1 MLNFLNKNF
10 TIKKY
15 ALLFVGVFFLSLFFV
30 DKSFAQQVCVVES
43 DCPNGYTCK
52 IVTESG
58 SEEYGGTCVT
68 KFTPPGSRTAKE
80 FQYCDSYVQCE
91 SGLICRNMSC
101 TKKVA
106 GETCSS
112 VLECG
117 VGLICDNAKCVVP
130 SNSNEPPPDIAA
142 LKKQKL
148 GQYCSEKTVE
158 TDCVKSQ
165 TGLEC
170 ISGKCQE
177 KFENPLPDSL
187 SFPSA
192 TDLVPCGNT
201 GLFQKQGKGACLPK
215 EAFDCD
221 KDSLA
226 CSGDLKEFIIK
237 IIKFL
242 LTISGVVAVVAI
254 MIGGFWYMTA
264 AGNEEQAEKGKNT
277 LTNFF
282 LGLVVILMSYA
293 LVTILNN
300 LLTQAQ
306 VK

>member
-30 DKSFAQQVCVVES
+30 DKSFAQEVCVDQN
-43 DCPNGYTCK
+43 DCANGYTCSADDK
-52 IVTESG
+52 SITGRS
-58 SEEYGGTCVT
+58 CIRN
-68 KFTPPGSRTAKE
+68 FTPPTTANKGDRCGNGLICGSN
-80 FQYCDSYVQCE
+80 
-91 SGLICRNMSC
+91 LICRNNIC
-101 TKKVA
+101 TKKVS
-106 GETCSS
+106 GESCNS
-112 VLECG
+112 VLECDEG
-117 VGLICDNAKCVVP
+117 FSCSNNKCTLITGT
-130 SNSNEPPPDIAA
+130 NELPPNINA
-142 LKKQKL
+142 LKNQKL
-148 GQYCSEKTVE
+148 GQYCSERTVE

-170 ISGKCQE
+170 VNGKCAE
-177 KFENPLPDSL
+177 PFKNPLPS
-187 SFPSA
+187 SVSIPPA
-192 TDLVPCGNT
+192 AGLVPCSSP
-201 GLFQKQGKGACLPK
+201 GLFQMDGKGPCLPK
-215 EAFDCD
+215 EAFDCN

-242 LTISGVVAVVAI
+242 LTMSGVVAVVAI

-282 LGLVVILMSYA
+282 LGLVVILMAYA

-300 LLTQAQ
+300 LLTQG
-306 VK
+306 K